1 MKEIGG
7 YFELQGFKNKEYH
20 NNALAL
26 NLARNCLLYLI
37 KAKKIKKIYLPYYM
51 CSSLDKIKEY
61 CEVVYYKINS
71 NFLPIYEETMK
82 ENEYIY
88 IVNYFGQISNGKI
101 KRFKNKYENIIIDN
115 VQAFF
120 QRPVK
125 GIDTIYSCR
134 KFFGVPDGA
143 YLYTNSRID
152 EEIEND
158 YSIERFKHLLGRA
171 EKNAQTYFKDYQ
183 NNEKELDN
191 QPLRLMSKLT
201 HILLGAIQYK
211 KIKKIRTKNYRY
223 LRAKLEKYNGIKT
236 KFIVGPYTYPFYT
249 ENAIEIRKKLIN
261 EKIYVPTL
269 WPNVLEIEKEDLI
282 SYNFTQ
288 NILPLPL
295 DQRYN
300 KKDMKYICDMIKEG
314 MNNV

>member
-236 KFIVGPYTYPFYT
+236 KFIVGPYT
-249 ENAIEIRKKLIN
+249 
-261 EKIYVPTL
+261 
-269 WPNVLEIEKEDLI
+269 
-282 SYNFTQ
+282 
-288 NILPLPL
+288 
-295 DQRYN
+295 
-300 KKDMKYICDMIKEG
+300 
-314 MNNV
+314 